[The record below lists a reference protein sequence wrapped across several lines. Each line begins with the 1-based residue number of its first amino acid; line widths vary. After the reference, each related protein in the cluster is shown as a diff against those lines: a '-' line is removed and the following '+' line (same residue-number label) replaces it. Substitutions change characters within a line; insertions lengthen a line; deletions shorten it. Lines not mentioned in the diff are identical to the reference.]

1 MKAPFTIFLLLLV
14 HIALGQNRTQ
24 RIDSVLRALHAGH
37 RFNGNVLVAEKGK
50 VIYSQSFGYANE
62 ETKEKLQ
69 EGSVFELASCSKQFT
84 AMAIMIL
91 REQKKLALDDE
102 LKTYLPELAGY
113 PGVTIRH
120 LLNHTSGLPDYI
132 KLMDGVFEKSTIA
145 TNRDVVAL
153 LSKHQPKALF
163 EPNTKYAY
171 SNTGYALLAS
181 VIEKTSGLTYAKYVQ
196 KNIFSPLKMRN
207 TFVYT
212 RRLTPKT
219 IAHYAFGYV
228 PDSSNTYVLP
238 DKLKATNRVVWLDGI
253 VGDGTVNSTVQD
265 LLKWDRA
272 LYGKKLLA
280 PPAMREVFQAATLN
294 DQSKTSYGFG
304 WQLADHPDFGKLVAH
319 GGSWPGYKTFIDRH
333 TTHDKTVIILQNH
346 GDVSSPYAA
355 IRAILYNQPLP
366 LPKAV
371 TGGSGSK

>member
-1 MKAPFTIFLLLLV
+1 MKVKFILPLLFLAQL
-14 HIALGQNRTQ
+14 ALGQSRTQ
-24 RIDSVLRALHAGH
+24 KIDSLLNALYTSHK
-37 RFNGNVLVAEKGK
+37 FNGNVLVAEKGK
-50 VIYSQSFGYANE
+50 VIYSRSFGYANE
-62 ETKEKLQ
+62 ETKEKLT

-84 AMAIMIL
+84 AMAIMLL

-102 LKTYLPELAGY
+102 LKTYLPELACY

-120 LLNHTSGLPDYI
+120 LLTHTSGLPDYI
-132 KLMDGVFEKSTIA
+132 KLMDGVFDKSTIA
-145 TNRDVVAL
+145 TNRDIIAL

-181 VIEKTSGLTYAKYVQ
+181 VIEKTSGLTYAEYLQ
-196 KNIFSPLKMRN
+196 KSIFTPLKMNN

-212 RRLTPKT
+212 RRLAPKT

-228 PDSSNTYVLP
+228 PDSTKTYVLP
-238 DKLKATNRVVWLDGI
+238 DKLKATNMVVWLDGI

-272 LYGKKLLA
+272 LYGNKLLA
-280 PPAMREVFQAATLN
+280 PAALREVFQVATLN

-304 WQLADHPDFGKLVAH
+304 WRLTDHPDFGKVVAH
-319 GGSWPGYKTFIDRH
+319 GGSWPGYRTSIDRH
-333 TTHDKTVIILQNH
+333 TTHDKTIIILQNH
-346 GDVSSPYAA
+346 NDVSSPVAS
-355 IRAILYNQPLP
+355 IKAILYNQPLP
-366 LPKAV
+366 IQKQ
-371 TGGSGSK
+371 